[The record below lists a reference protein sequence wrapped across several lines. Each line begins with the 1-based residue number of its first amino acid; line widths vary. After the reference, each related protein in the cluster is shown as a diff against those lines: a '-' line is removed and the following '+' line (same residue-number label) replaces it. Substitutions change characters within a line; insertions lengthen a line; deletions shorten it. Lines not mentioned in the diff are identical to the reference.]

1 MKTRSTQFDLR
12 ENTASSRQHASRPA
26 TDNHSNAIC
35 IDEQALHAQSR
46 SFQTDDA
53 TRESGNALHAAPEH
67 AATAIEQGGYGQ
79 HAIAAAT
86 PQHTKHANEEFEPL
100 LDSIEAAKLLG
111 NIHVKTLQR
120 YARQGRI
127 PGYQVAGHWYFRAS
141 ELDMW
146 LRSQLNS
153 IRQSVRSN

>member
-12 ENTASSRQHASRPA
+12 ENTASAGQHAPRLA
-26 TDNHSNAIC
+26 TDNGSNTIC
-35 IDEQALHAQSR
+35 IEEAPQIQRR
-46 SFQTDDA
+46 SFQTDGA
-53 TRESGNALHAAPEH
+53 AHEIGNALHAAPEH
-67 AATAIEQGGYGQ
+67 AATAEGEAGYGQ
-79 HAIAAAT
+79 HASAAAT
-86 PQHTKHANEEFEPL
+86 PQHTKHANDEFEPL
-100 LDSIEAAKLLG
+100 LDSIEAARLLG

-141 ELDMW
+141 ELDRW

>member
-1 MKTRSTQFDLR
+1 MKPRSTQFDVR

-35 IDEQALHAQSR
+35 IEESPQIQRR

-53 TRESGNALHAAPEH
+53 AREIGNTLHAAPEH
-67 AATAIEQGGYGQ
+67 AATAAEPEGYGQ

-86 PQHTKHANEEFEPL
+86 ARHTKHANDEFEPL

-111 NIHVKTLQR
+111 NIHIKTLQR

-141 ELDMW
+141 ELDRW